1 MKEIEEE
8 KHREMLVVVSALV
21 DELYSYLA
29 DSVAADI
36 IGIGEKIRKNIKGEE
51 AKKNNETDKV

>member
-1 MKEIEEE
+1 MKEIEVE